1 MAVLQETN
9 RIAFGRF
16 EADLQSGEL
25 WKGSLRIHL
34 PAQPFKVLCALL
46 EKPGEVVSKEELQD
60 RLWGKNTNV
69 DFERAIAGAINK
81 IRDALG
87 DSAENPRYV
96 ETLPKRGYRF
106 VADVTI
112 LPGPVRGSLLT
123 PDIGDRA
130 LEPDESFAVA
140 PRPEGE
146 SARSFP
152 ADSAIPQRTGSL
164 PSPDHRASRS
174 RYGVIA
180 LCGVILGQFIL
191 VIWLLARQP
200 APANP
205 EIDQITDGSP
215 ISEGAPNQENLPS
228 LATDG
233 ASIFATARVNGKPQ
247 LAAIPIGTGNLRP
260 VALPQELAP
269 VSIADVSRDGSK
281 LLLLSRLTSA
291 TEQPLWMAPTAG
303 GSAFRVGNILAHA
316 ATWMPDGASILYAS
330 GNDLSLVRM
339 ADGESTHLSTL
350 PGRAFW
356 PRWSPDGRLL
366 RFTMMDPMTHTSS
379 LWEMASGSNSAHPLS
394 GLENDHSPMCCGV
407 WTPDGKSYV
416 FQMYREHGSDLWEL
430 SRSFGRSRLE
440 RLTQGPI
447 HYFSP
452 IAARSGRRIFFLGS
466 DELNE
471 LQRLDEKQHAFV
483 PERTFLRGATRVEYS
498 PDGSSMVWTDSD
510 GGLWRAHAWD
520 GSDRLQLAPPEY
532 EVFAAH
538 WSPDGTRLAVMA
550 RRRGHPWSI
559 YLESATGSE
568 LRPLLNENHNAADP
582 TWSPD
587 GKQIVFG
594 REPDLM
600 GKEPG
605 PREIYLLDVQSG
617 KIEVLPDSDGLFSP
631 RWSPDGQWIAALS
644 LDQRKVM
651 LFNWHTRTWS
661 LLAETSAADPVWSR
675 DSKALYV
682 HAFLADEQPI
692 LRISIPTG
700 EEQVIA
706 DLSYTRLKDAEN
718 YFFSGLTPNNEPLI
732 LPRVGTSNLY
742 SLDLDH

>member
-60 RLWGKNTNV
+60 RLWGKDTNV

-96 ETLPKRGYRF
+96 ETLPKRGYRL

-112 LPGPVRGSLLT
+112 LTSPARSLLLATDLGDSTAGPNENAAVIPHPMEDSAASLPAKSATPQRVGSLS
-123 PDIGDRA
+123 PSNRRSPRYRIVA
-130 LEPDESFAVA
+130 LSV
-140 PRPEGE
+140 
-146 SARSFP
+146 
-152 ADSAIPQRTGSL
+152 
-164 PSPDHRASRS
+164 
-174 RYGVIA
+174 VIF
-180 LCGVILGQFIL
+180 VQFVL
-191 VIWLLARQP
+191 LIWLLMRQP
-200 APANP
+200 APASP
-205 EIDQITDGSP
+205 EIDQITYGSP
-215 ISEGAPNQENLPS
+215 ISEGPPGPENLPS

-233 ASIFATARVNGKPQ
+233 ASIFATARVDGKPQ
-247 LAAIPIGTGNLRP
+247 LAAISIGTGNLRP
-260 VALPQELAP
+260 VPLPEELAS
-269 VSIADVSRDGSK
+269 VSIADISRDGNR
-281 LLLLSRLTSA
+281 LLLLSRPNSA
-291 TEQPLWMAPTAG
+291 AEQPLWVVPTAG
-303 GSAFRVGNILAHA
+303 GRAFRVGNILAHA
-316 ATWMPDGASILYAS
+316 ATWMPDGTSILYVS
-330 GNDLSLVRM
+330 GDDLSVIRL
-339 ADGESTHLSTL
+339 ADGKSAHLCSL

-356 PRWSPDGRLL
+356 PRWSPDGKLL
-366 RFTMMDPMTHTSS
+366 RFTIMDPMTHTSS
-379 LWEMASGSNSAHPLS
+379 LWEMASGSSLAHPLPA
-394 GLENDHSPMCCGV
+394 LRNNHSPVCCGV

-430 SRSFGRSRLE
+430 SRSFSGSILE
-440 RLTQGPI
+440 RLTQGPF

-466 DELNE
+466 DESVE
-471 LQRLDEKQHAFV
+471 LQRLDEKQHAFLSE
-483 PERTFLRGATRVEYS
+483 PSFLRSATRVEYS
-498 PDGSSMVWTDSD
+498 PDGSSILWTDAD
-510 GGLWRAHAWD
+510 GGLWRAHAVD
-520 GSDRLQLAPPEY
+520 GSDLLQLAPPEY

-538 WSPDGTRLAVMA
+538 WSPDGTKLALMA
-550 RRRGHPWSI
+550 RQPGHPWSI
-559 YLESATGSE
+559 YLESATGGD
-568 LRPLLNENHNAADP
+568 LTPLLNENHNAADP

-594 REPDLM
+594 RVPDLM

-605 PREIYLLDVQSG
+605 PREIYLLVVQSG

-631 RWSPDGQWIAALS
+631 RWSQDGQWIAALS

-661 LLAETSAADPVWSR
+661 LLAESSAADPVWSR

-682 HAFLADEQPI
+682 HAFLANEQPI
-692 LRISIPTG
+692 LRIGIPTG
-700 EEQVIA
+700 EKQVIA
-706 DLSYTRLKDAEN
+706 DLSDIRLKDAEN

>member
-34 PAQPFKVLCALL
+34 PAQPFKVLCTLL

-60 RLWGKNTNV
+60 RLWGKDTNV

-87 DSAENPRYV
+87 DSAESPRYI

-106 VADVTI
+106 VATVTT
-112 LPGPVRGSLLT
+112 LTGPARSLLPT
-123 PDIGDRA
+123 TNMGDR
-130 LEPDESFAVA
+130 LSETDEDSAVVT
-140 PRPEGE
+140 RPVEE
-146 SARSFP
+146 SAM
-152 ADSAIPQRTGSL
+152 PQRTGL
-164 PSPDHRASRS
+164 PLIPETRSS
-174 RYGVIA
+174 RYRVVA
-180 LCGVILGQFIL
+180 LFAVILGQFIL
-191 VIWLLARQP
+191 LIWLLARQS
-200 APANP
+200 APASP
-205 EIDQITDGSP
+205 EIDQITDDSP
-215 ISEGAPNQENLPS
+215 ISEGPPNQENLPS

-247 LAAIPIGTGNLRP
+247 LAAIPIGTGDLRP
-260 VALPQELAP
+260 VPLPQELAP

-291 TEQPLWMAPTAG
+291 TEQPLWIAPTAG

-339 ADGESTHLSTL
+339 SDGESIRLSTL

-356 PRWSPDGRLL
+356 PRWSPDGKLL

-379 LWEMASGSNSAHPLS
+379 LWEMASGSSSAHALPGFGS
-394 GLENDHSPMCCGV
+394 DHSPMCCGV

-416 FQMYREHGSDLWEL
+416 FQAYREHGSDLWEL
-430 SRSFGRSRLE
+430 SHSFGRSRLE

-466 DELNE
+466 DVSNE
-471 LQRLDEKQHAFV
+471 LQRFDQKQHAFL
-483 PERTFLRGATRVEYS
+483 PERSFLRGATRVEYS
-498 PDGSSMVWTDSD
+498 PDGSSIVWTDSD

-538 WSPDGTRLAVMA
+538 WSPDGTRLALMA

-559 YLESATGSE
+559 YLESATGSQ
-568 LRPLLNENHNAADP
+568 LTPLLNENHNAADP

-600 GKEPG
+600 GKEAG

-617 KIEVLPDSDGLFSP
+617 KIEVLPGSEGLFSP

-651 LFNWHTRTWS
+651 LYNWHTRTWS

-692 LRISIPTG
+692 LRISMPTG
-700 EEQVIA
+700 EAQVIA
-706 DLSYTRLKDAEN
+706 DLSDTRLKDAEN